1 MFRDIGIQARCA
13 ASYVVLTLVMGVFS
27 PPVLA
32 EDGVTDKE
40 IKIGMANALS
50 GPASGLGTQLKAG
63 AQAYITAVN
72 AAGGVNGRKL
82 TLVSEDDGYEP
93 EKTAAATRKLVEQ
106 DKVFSLFGYVG
117 TPTSA
122 AAIPQVSKAGVPY
135 LFAFTGAE
143 FLRNPV
149 NKWVFN
155 VRASYFDETEMMV
168 ERLTKDLG
176 VKKIALFI
184 QDDAFGEAG
193 KAGTMRALHKRSM
206 KPVEEARY
214 KRNTVDVDEGIPKL
228 KAAQP
233 EAVIFVGTYK
243 SLAATVK
250 KAKEAGIG
258 AKFLTVSFIGTSD
271 FIKEAGAAGEG
282 VYITQVMPSP
292 DDVSIPLVKQYQ
304 QDMKGG
310 SINYTSLEGY
320 TDAVVLVE
328 AIKKSGANLTRAG
341 LISALE
347 GMKTDIGGLNI
358 AYSATN
364 HQGASQVFVTKVQ
377 GGKAV
382 PTSKLQ

>member
-1 MFRDIGIQARCA
+1 MNQTHSVQRRTA
-13 ASYVVLTLVMGVFS
+13 MGVAALAFIAGTMAL
-27 PPVLA
+27 PARA
-32 EDGVTDKE
+32 EDGVSDKE
-40 IKIGMANALS
+40 IRIGMANALT

-63 AQAYITAVN
+63 AEAYIATVN
-72 AAGGVNGRKL
+72 ASGGVNGRKL
-82 TLVSEDDGYEP
+82 TLVSEDDGYAP
-93 EKTAAATRKLVEQ
+93 EKTAAATRKLIEQ
-106 DKVFSLFGYVG
+106 EKVFSLFGYVG

-122 AAIPQVSKAGVPY
+122 AAIPQVSRAGVPY

-155 VRASYFDETEMMV
+155 VRASYFDETEIMV

-214 KRNTVDVDEGIPKL
+214 KRNTVDVDEGLAKL

-250 KAKEAGIG
+250 KAKAVGVT
-258 AKFLTVSFIGTSD
+258 ARFLTVSFIGTSD
-271 FIKEAGAAGEG
+271 FIKEAGADGEG

-292 DDVSIPLVKQYQ
+292 DDTSVPLVKQYQ

-320 TDAVVLVE
+320 ADAVVLVE
-328 AIKKSGANLTRAG
+328 ALKKTGASPTRSGLVA
-341 LISALE
+341 ALE
-347 GMKTDIGGLNI
+347 GLKADIGGLQI
-358 AYSATN
+358 GYSATN
-364 HQGASQVFVTKVQ
+364 HQGSNQVFVTKVQ

-382 PTSKLQ
+382 PASKL

>member
-1 MFRDIGIQARCA
+1 MFKNLGIQRRTTVCLAI
-13 ASYVVLTLVMGVFS
+13 LTFIVGTLTHS
-27 PPVLA
+27 AWA

-63 AQAYITAVN
+63 AQAYFATVN

-93 EKTAAATRKLVEQ
+93 EKTAAATRKLIEQ
-106 DKVFSLFGYVG
+106 EKVFGLFGYVG

-155 VRASYFDETEMMV
+155 VRASYFDETEMMI

-176 VKKIALFI
+176 IKKIALFI

-193 KAGTMRALHKRSM
+193 KAGTLRALHKRSM

-214 KRNTVDVDEGIPKL
+214 KRNTVDVDEGLAKL
-228 KAAQP
+228 KAVQP
-233 EAVIFVGTYK
+233 EAVIFIGTYK

-250 KAKEAGIG
+250 KAKSAGID

-271 FIKEAGAAGEG
+271 FIKEAGADGEG

-292 DDVSIPLVKQYQ
+292 DDVSVPLVKQYQ

-320 TDAVVLVE
+320 ADAVVLVD
-328 AIKKSGANLTRAG
+328 ALKKSGASPTRDG
-341 LISALE
+341 LVGALE
-347 GMKTDIGGLNI
+347 GLKTDIGGLHI
-358 AYSATN
+358 SYSPTN
-364 HQGASQVFVTKVQ
+364 HQGSHQVFVTKVQ

-382 PTSKLQ
+382 PTGKL